1 MLHSGIDLHKRDL
14 VIATTDSAGVIV
26 HRGKV
31 PATRPAVAAYFRAL
45 GPDQRA
51 VVESTATWYA
61 VVVPPIISGRARAQP
76 VMVYGRHC
84 GDPRKRCWRAGY

>member
-14 VIATTDSAGVIV
+14 VIATADAAGVIV

-31 PATRPAVAAYFRAL
+31 PATRPAVVAYFRAL

-51 VVESTATWYA
+51 VVESTATWYWLA
-61 VVVPPIISGRARAQP
+61 DLLRAEGLRSRWATP
-76 VMVYGRHC
+76 NTSRPSVT
-84 GDPRKRCWRAGY
+84 PR